1 MIIVDNALKR
11 REQEHNPV
19 KVGIVG
25 AGFIGR
31 GATLSIERHTPGM
44 TCSVLYNRS
53 ISRAK
58 KAYKEAGIDSFK
70 RAENA
75 HEIDQIIEDGGY
87 AVTDNPSA
95 LCQSKLLDVIIE
107 ATGEVEF
114 GARVTMEAIKNKK
127 HVVLMNAE
135 LDATLGPVLKTYADQ
150 MGVVLTNADG
160 DQPGVIMNLL
170 RFIETIGYQPVLA
183 GNIKGLEDPYRTPR
197 TQQGFAEK
205 HNQSPKMCTS
215 FADGTKLCLEM
226 AIVSNATGF
235 KTTQRGMYGPRCN
248 HVKEALDLMPQEA
261 MLNGGIV
268 DYVLGAEPGP
278 GVFVIGYN
286 DEPILKEYMT
296 YLKMGDGPFYLFYV
310 PYHLP
315 HLEVP
320 ISAARAV
327 LFNDAVIRPLEG
339 PVCDVVT
346 IAKKDLKTGDALD
359 GIGGFTCY
367 GTIENSDLARKQ
379 NLLPIGLAENCI
391 MKKDISRDQ
400 PITFDDVERPSNRIS
415 DKLWE
420 EQMDRF
426 F

>member
-1 MIIVDNALKR
+1 
-11 REQEHNPV
+11 
-19 KVGIVG
+19 
-25 AGFIGR
+25 
-31 GATLSIERHTPGM
+31 
-44 TCSVLYNRS
+44 
-53 ISRAK
+53 
-58 KAYKEAGIDSFK
+58 
-70 RAENA
+70 
-75 HEIDQIIEDGGY
+75 
-87 AVTDNPSA
+87 
-95 LCQSKLLDVIIE
+95 
-107 ATGEVEF
+107 
-114 GARVTMEAIKNKK
+114 
-127 HVVLMNAE
+127 
-135 LDATLGPVLKTYADQ
+135 
-150 MGVVLTNADG
+150 
-160 DQPGVIMNLL
+160 VIMNLL
-170 RFIETIGYQPVLA
+170 RFVETIGYQPVLA
-183 GNIKGLEDPYRTPR
+183 GNIKGLEDPYRTPK

-235 KTTQRGMYGPRCN
+235 KTTQRGMHGPRCN

-346 IAKKDLKTGDALD
+346 IAKKDLKSGDALD